1 MCWATFSIE
10 TLPCVVQ
17 SNVDWTYFILGCVCA
32 PLYIWQQHEILL
44 MFQNRC
50 HPWAPLG
57 SAQQSLP
64 FCALGTFF
72 FLTGKRK
79 KDGGRKSIFRARE
92 LSELTS
98 ENSCHS
104 PAQNSTCDWGL
115 GTFVGQASVLW
126 KLLIPDPY
134 LTYFLF
140 FFKKIFFKKY
150 LFMCMY
156 MWVYMLTQA
165 RRRHQIPLDLKLQVA
180 GTCPMWMV
188 GSKLGSTRRAVSPFN
203 C

>member
-1 MCWATFSIE
+1 MCLC
-10 TLPCVVQ
+10 TLVHLTAARDFAYVSESVPSLSSTWLC
-17 SNVDWTYFILGCVCA
+17 
-32 PLYIWQQHEILL
+32 
-44 MFQNRC
+44 
-50 HPWAPLG
+50 
-57 SAQQSLP
+57 SAIPSFLC
-64 FCALGTFF
+64 FRNFF

-140 FFKKIFFKKY
+140 FFKKIFFKKNTY
-150 LFMCMY
+150 LC
-156 MWVYMLTQA
+156 VC
-165 RRRHQIPLDLKLQVA
+165 
-180 GTCPMWMV
+180 TCEYICSHRPEEDI
-188 GSKLGSTRRAVSPFN
+188 RSPWTSSYR
-203 C
+203 